1 MPVTHPEEVLERGP
15 EEVDDHD
22 AAVALLAGAVDPGH
36 AGAAHREPT
45 EARNIGVITP
55 YHAQVR
61 KIRKL
66 LRDACHANVDV
77 GSIEIFQ
84 GQVRRQ
90 LPVVHERM
98 RILRDKCGQRPRVP
112 HKARNR

>member
-1 MPVTHPEEVLERGP
+1 M
-15 EEVDDHD
+15 
-22 AAVALLAGAVDPGH
+22 
-36 AGAAHREPT
+36 HREHA
-45 EARNIGVITP
+45 EAKDIGVITP

-66 LRDACHANVDV
+66 LRDAGYADVDV

-90 LPVVHERM
+90 LSIMHRHM
-98 RILRDKCGQRPRVP
+98 SILTGHAGAQGYHHLYRSE
-112 HKARNR
+112 